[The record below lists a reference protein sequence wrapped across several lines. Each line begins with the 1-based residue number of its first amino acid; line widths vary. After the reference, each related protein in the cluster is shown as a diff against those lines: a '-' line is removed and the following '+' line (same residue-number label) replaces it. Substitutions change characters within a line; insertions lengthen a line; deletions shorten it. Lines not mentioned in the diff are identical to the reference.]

1 MAVYPIR
8 AHDREDRTMSKRA
21 GLERWSETVDQTSSP
36 LDREIATELRAL
48 WAVVKAA
55 KAYRRARQDESGQA
69 IAEMELYGALDAYE
83 EGQDG

>member
-1 MAVYPIR
+1 
-8 AHDREDRTMSKRA
+8 MSKRA

-55 KAYRRARQDESGQA
+55 QTYRRARQEESGQA
-69 IAEMELYGALDAYE
+69 IAERGLYEALDVYE
-83 EGQDG
+83 EEQDE